1 MRARI
6 LIIEH
11 QDSHLAAITASL
23 SNTNHELLVAT
34 DAENGVALAR
44 RHRPHLLLCAID
56 APSSGIQVL
65 SKLRVDASFDSIPIV
80 AVTRFSSH
88 EDRNS
93 LLRRGFKAVIGK
105 PVPPDFS
112 ELIEKFLPT
121 SEGMQRSEQ
130 GSRHDRDHSNR
141 GG

>member
-11 QDSHLAAITASL
+11 QDTHLAAITASL
-23 SNTNHELLVAT
+23 SSTNHELLVAT

-56 APSSGIQVL
+56 APSNGIQVL
-65 SKLRVDASFDSIPIV
+65 SKLRVDSSFDSMPIV
-80 AVTRFSSH
+80 AVTRFSNQ

-93 LLRRGFKAVIGK
+93 LLRRGFRAVIGK
-105 PVPPDFS
+105 PVPPDFA
-112 ELIEKFLPT
+112 ELVEKFLPT
-121 SEGMQRSEQ
+121 SEGFQRSEQ
-130 GSRHDRDHSNR
+130 GPQRDRGPSKR
-141 GG
+141 EG